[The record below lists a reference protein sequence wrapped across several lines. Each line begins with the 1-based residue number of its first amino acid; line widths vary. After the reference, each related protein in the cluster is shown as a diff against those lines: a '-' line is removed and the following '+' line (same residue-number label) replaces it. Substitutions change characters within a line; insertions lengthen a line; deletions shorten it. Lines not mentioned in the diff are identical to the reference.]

1 MKKTQSRRIQSMI
14 EEYQQR
20 LDETINQV
28 NDMKQALI
36 RRDQELDSWRDLLAD
51 MQVEI
56 SQLRASGPTLASTH
70 IDRKPEPTNGFSWWD
85 RVFGRKPVPAP
96 PTISTI
102 MQHELLHILAQE
114 PHLRNPR
121 L

>member
-1 MKKTQSRRIQSMI
+1 MKKTQFRRIQRMI

-20 LDETINQV
+20 LNTTIGQV

-36 RRDQELDSWRDLLAD
+36 RRDQEREQELDSWRDLLAD

-56 SQLRASGPTLASTH
+56 SQLRAGGTVPNATPQ
-70 IDRKPEPTNGFSWWD
+70 PEPTNGFGWWHRIFKRD
-85 RVFGRKPVPAP
+85 PVPAP
-96 PTISTI
+96 TISAI
-102 MQHELLHILAQE
+102 MRHELLHILAQE

-121 L
+121 R